1 MIRGRTL
8 TWLATPLVW
17 LLVVRTRMT
26 AADGVRGS
34 ISGRVLFATDNR
46 PAEGVKVDLRRFS
59 FEPVTTVFTRSSGE
73 FEVSGLASA
82 SYLLLVEEQGYEP
95 VQQAVELDLSA
106 GRGLLLYLKKADA
119 ERPSPL
125 GHTVSVRELSLSPK
139 AHNAFRMG
147 VERLVKKDPAGSLVH
162 FQRAV
167 AELPSYYEAYHQ
179 MGLAYMRLGQAAQA
193 EQAFQKAID
202 LSQGRYAEALFGLAS
217 LLSNQRRFSEA
228 EPLVRRGVEVGGSSW
243 DGPVERGPGLDG
255 VDPGETA
262 HKIAEEA
269 RKHNPDYPLLH
280 LLLANIHIRKRDYP
294 ALLGD
299 LDTFLK
305 LEPNGPTSD
314 QVRQTREKV
323 QRALANAQ
331 KALATEA
338 LSR

>member
-1 MIRGRTL
+1 M
-8 TWLATPLVW
+8 
-17 LLVVRTRMT
+17 
-26 AADGVRGS
+26 
-34 ISGRVLFATDNR
+34 
-46 PAEGVKVDLRRFS
+46 
-59 FEPVTTVFTRSSGE
+59 
-73 FEVSGLASA
+73 
-82 SYLLLVEEQGYEP
+82 
-95 VQQAVELDLSA
+95 QQAVELNLSS

-119 ERPSPL
+119 ERPSQL
-125 GHTVSVRELSLSPK
+125 GHTVSVRELGLSSK

-147 VERLVKKDPAGSLVH
+147 VERLAKKDPAGSLVH

-217 LLSNQRRFSEA
+217 LLSNHQRFSEA
-228 EPLVRRGVEVGGSSW
+228 EPLARRGLELDGSSW
-243 DGPVERGPGLDG
+243 YGQFELARALMGLNR
-255 VDPGETA
+255 VETA
-262 HKIAEEA
+262 QKIAEEA
-269 RKHNPDYPLLH
+269 RKRNPDYPLLH

-294 ALLGD
+294 GLLGD

-305 LEPNGPTSD
+305 LEQNGPTSD

-331 KALATEA
+331 NVPATAEA
-338 LSR
+338 PRR